1 MRSTVRCWKSAAHIL
16 FVSGNTQRSRPMRV
30 ATSAETTHAAGAQR
44 WYAAQVQPRKERIAL
59 IHLQRQHFVTH
70 CPAVTRTR
78 RLRGRL
84 LTETEPLFPGYVFV
98 SLDCGRDP
106 WRSVNGTI
114 GVSRLVSFGT
124 QPAALPAGFVE
135 QLQRLAGKGGE
146 VRFDDL
152 LQEGDGVR
160 IIGGPFDDL
169 CGTLAS
175 SGAKARVT
183 VLLQLLSGE
192 TRVSLPRAC
201 LAAA

>member
-1 MRSTVRCWKSAAHIL
+1 MTLAAI
-16 FVSGNTQRSRPMRV
+16 
-30 ATSAETTHAAGAQR
+30 AETTSAAAAQR
-44 WYAAQVQPRKERIAL
+44 WYAAQVQPRKEWLAL
-59 IHLQRQHFVTH
+59 IHLQRQHFETY
-70 CPAVTRTR
+70 CPVVIRTR

-84 LTETEPLFPGYVFV
+84 ITGNEPLFPGYVFV
-98 SLDCGRDP
+98 SLNCGRDP
-106 WRSVNGTI
+106 WRSVNGTT

-135 QLQRLAGKGGE
+135 QLQRLAGEGGE
-146 VRFDDL
+146 VRFNDP
-152 LQEGDGVR
+152 LQEGDVVR

-169 CGTLAS
+169 CGILAS
-175 SGAKARVT
+175 GCAKTRVT

>member
-1 MRSTVRCWKSAAHIL
+1 MTLAA
-16 FVSGNTQRSRPMRV
+16 
-30 ATSAETTHAAGAQR
+30 SAEPINDAAAQR
-44 WYAAQVQPRKERIAL
+44 WYAAQVQPRKERLAL

-70 CPAVTRTR
+70 CPAVIRTR

-84 LTETEPLFPGYVFV
+84 VTGGEPLFPGYVFV
-98 SLDCGRDP
+98 ALDCGRDP
-106 WRSVNGTI
+106 WHSINGTI

-124 QPAALPAGFVE
+124 QPAALPTGFVE
-135 QLQRLAGKGGE
+135 QLQRLAGE
-146 VRFDDL
+146 VRFDDP

-169 CGTLAS
+169 CGILAS
-175 SGAKARVT
+175 NGAKTRVT

-201 LAAA
+201 LAAT

>member
-1 MRSTVRCWKSAAHIL
+1 MTLTANANTAATA
-16 FVSGNTQRSRPMRV
+16 N
-30 ATSAETTHAAGAQR
+30 ADAAAADAKAAGVQR
-44 WYAAQVQPRKERIAL
+44 WYAAQVQPRKERLAL
-59 IHLQRQHFVTH
+59 LHLQRQHFLVH
-70 CPAVTRTR
+70 CPVVNRTR
-78 RLRGRL
+78 RLRGRSV
-84 LTETEPLFPGYVFV
+84 TASEPLFPGYVFV
-98 SLDCGRDP
+98 ALDCTRDP

-135 QLQRLAGKGGE
+135 QLQRLAGKGGQ
-146 VRFDDL
+146 VRFD
-152 LQEGDGVR
+152 QAFAAGDGVR

-169 CGTLAS
+169 VGTLAS
-175 SGAKARVT
+175 GGARERVT